1 MGSLNILLCGGDPL
15 ALQKIA
21 HQMRKE
27 SLNVKIID
35 PLRDASAF
43 EEKIWDFLLIDL
55 DGLSSFMRSL
65 LPAINE
71 DFPKLPIIGI
81 SHRYGVTAEKLI
93 AEMGFE
99 LDGYVFGIPH
109 PEDLIVSFPHIAAR
123 YLADTGSLPPKADT
137 GPLPRTPDTRPLPRK
152 PDTRPLAI

>member
-1 MGSLNILLCGGDPL
+1 MTSLNILLYGGDPL

-21 HQMRKE
+21 REMRKE
-27 SLNVKIID
+27 GLNVKMVD

-43 EEKIWDFLLIDL
+43 AEKIWDFLLIDL
-55 DGLSSFMRSL
+55 DGLNSFMRSL

-81 SHRYGVTAEKLI
+81 SRRYGVTAEKLI
-93 AEMGFE
+93 NEMGLE
-99 LDGYVFGIPH
+99 LDGYVLGIPH

-123 YLADTGSLPPKADT
+123 YLADTGSLPRK
-137 GPLPRTPDTRPLPRK
+137 PDTSPFPRKPDTCPLPRK
-152 PDTRPLAI
+152 PDTRPLAV

>member
-93 AEMGFE
+93 IEMGFE